1 MRESAGRI
9 EDIIAEDRVG
19 RGIENLVIRG
29 DLERSA
35 RSLMEGTTVFIT
47 TGFYINEIGCGET
60 DGPLGAIALALALDK
75 LGKEAVLVIDGPNKP
90 LLECALDTVGLDISI
105 VLFPIS
111 GGEAFAKELLREYR
125 PSHLIAL
132 ERVGQARDGKY
143 YDMRVTD
150 ISQRV
155 AHLDVL
161 FTAAADMGIRTIG
174 IGDRGNEIG
183 MGKVYDIVIDSVP
196 NGESIACVTPTDY
209 LVVSGV
215 SNWAAHGICAC
226 LSLLVKDN
234 LMMEESVERELLKAI
249 VRCGAVDGCT
259 LKREETVDSL
269 KARDYF
275 EVVNRLREMVNKE
288 ILP

>member
-1 MRESAGRI
+1 MREAAARI
-9 EDIIAEDRVG
+9 EDMIAEDRAG
-19 RGIENLVIRG
+19 RGIQKLVIRG
-29 DLERSA
+29 ELERAA

-60 DGPLGAIALALALDK
+60 DGPLGAVALALALHK
-75 LGKEAVLVIDGPNKP
+75 LGKQAVLVIDGPNRP
-90 LLECALDTVGLDISI
+90 LLECALDTLGLDIAI

-111 GGEAFAKELLREYR
+111 GGEAFARELLREYR

-132 ERVGQARDGKY
+132 ERAGQACDGKY

-161 FTAAADMGIRTIG
+161 FTTAAEMGIKTIG
-174 IGDRGNEIG
+174 IGDGGNEIG
-183 MGKVYDIVIDSVP
+183 MGKLYDAIIDAVP
-196 NGESIACVTPTDY
+196 NGKNIACVTSTDY
-209 LVVSGV
+209 LIVCGV

-226 LSLLVKDN
+226 LSLLAKDN
-234 LMMEESVERELLKAI
+234 LMMQESVERELLQAL

-275 EVVNRLREMVNKE
+275 EVVNRLREMVNRE